1 MSRVKQA
8 SFLFKKGFNCAQSV
22 LSSFRDFSD
31 ISDESLLKISS
42 GLGAG
47 MGRLQQTCGAVTGA
61 YLVAGLL
68 YGYTKA
74 DDKASKENTY
84 DIIKQFDKKFRK
96 VHGTTSCR
104 ELLGCD
110 INTEAGMKYFN
121 DNNLSDKVCKKCVRD
136 SVKILNEI
144 L

>member
-22 LSSFRDFSD
+22 LSSFKDFTD

-68 YGYTKA
+68 YGYIKPE
-74 DDKASKENTY
+74 DKPSKENTY
-84 DIIKQFDKKFRK
+84 EIIRQFDEKFRQI
-96 VHGTTSCR
+96 HGTTSCR

-110 INTEAGMKYFN
+110 INTEEGMKYFK
-121 DNNLSDKVCKKCVRD
+121 DNNLSSEVCNKCVKD